1 MIGTLA
7 PLRISFIG
15 GGTDI
20 PKFYNNYGG
29 EIVACA
35 IDKYIWTFA
44 NKLTEKIIILKYSKS
59 EVLKNKKKIKHRLIN
74 QILSNYSNEN
84 IDLNF
89 IADMPSRT
97 GLGSSS
103 TFAVSL
109 LTALEILSNKK
120 INKKKIAEMACDVEI
135 KKLKDPIGK
144 QDQYM
149 SSFGGL
155 KHIKFFKNKVRIK
168 NIYLSNKNL
177 KKFQNSL
184 SLIFTGKKR
193 DASKILV
200 NQNFTEKKN
209 INNLK
214 LMKSLVPKFIKN
226 IKKGNI
232 EDAGKIL
239 KKNWDYKKKLNKFI
253 LNKKILRIEKK
264 LNISGIYG
272 YKLLGAGGGGYFC
285 TISNQSSKKKLKKKF
300 KGNYFDVKFDFK
312 GTRKVNLSY

>member
-1 MIGTLA
+1 MIGALA

-20 PKFYNNYGG
+20 PKFYNKYGG

-44 NKLTEKIIILKYSKS
+44 NKLSEKVIILKYSKS
-59 EVLKNKKKIKHRLIN
+59 EVLKNKKKIKHRLIK
-74 QILSNYSNEN
+74 QILSNYKNDK

-135 KKLKDPIGK
+135 KKLNDPIGK

-149 SSFGGL
+149 ASFGGL
-155 KHIKFFKNKVRIK
+155 KHVKFYKNKVKIK
-168 NIYLSNKNL
+168 NIHVSNKNL

-193 DASKILV
+193 DANKILV

-209 INNLK
+209 INNLNF
-214 LMKSLVPKFIKN
+214 MKSLVPKFIKN
-226 IKKGNI
+226 IKKGNMR
-232 EDAGKIL
+232 EAGKIL
-239 KKNWDYKKKLNKFI
+239 KKNWSYKKKLNKFI
-253 LNKKILRIEKK
+253 LNKEILKIEEK
-264 LNISGIYG
+264 LNFNGIYG

-285 TISNQSSKKKLKKKF
+285 AISNLSAKKILKKKF
-300 KGNYFDVKFDFK
+300 KDNYFDVKFDFK
-312 GTRKVNLSY
+312 GARKINLNY

>member
-15 GGTDI
+15 GGTDM
-20 PKFYNNYGG
+20 PKFYNKYGG
-29 EIVACA
+29 EIVACT
-35 IDKYIWTFA
+35 INKYIWTFA
-44 NKLTEKIIILKYSKS
+44 NILTEKIIILKYSKS
-59 EVLKNKKKIKHRLIN
+59 EILKSKKKIKHRLIN
-74 QILSNYSNEN
+74 QILKKYNTKS

-120 INKKKIAEMACDVEI
+120 INKKKIAEIACDVEI
-135 KKLKDPIGK
+135 NKLKDPIGK

-155 KHIKFFKNKVRIK
+155 KHIKFFKNKVQIK
-168 NIYLSNKNL
+168 NININKKNL

-193 DASKILV
+193 DANKILI
-200 NQNFTEKKN
+200 NQNYNNKKN
-209 INNLK
+209 IDNLK
-214 LMKSLVPKFIKN
+214 LMKTLVPIFIKN

-232 EDAGKIL
+232 IESGKIL
-239 KKNWDYKKKLNKFI
+239 KKNWEYKKKLNKFI
-253 LNKKILRIEKK
+253 LNKKILKIEKK
-264 LNISGIYG
+264 LNFKGIYG

-285 TISNQSSKKKLKKKF
+285 TISNESSKKELKKKF

-312 GTRKVNLSY
+312 GARKIKLNY

>member
-20 PKFYNNYGG
+20 PKFYNKYGG

-35 IDKYIWTFA
+35 INKYIWTFA
-44 NKLTEKIIILKYSKS
+44 NKLSEKIIILKYSKS
-59 EVLKNKKKIKHRLIN
+59 EVLKDKKKIKHRLIK
-74 QILSNYSNEN
+74 QILNNYSNEN

-103 TFAVSL
+103 TFSVSL
-109 LTALEILSNKK
+109 LTALEIISKK
-120 INKKKIAEMACDVEI
+120 RINKKKIAEMACKIEI
-135 KKLKDPIGK
+135 DKLKSPIGK

-155 KHIKFFKNKVRIK
+155 KHIKFNKDRIEVK
-168 NIYLSNKNL
+168 NINLNNKNL

-184 SLIFTGKKR
+184 SLIFTGIKR
-193 DASKILV
+193 DANKILSK
-200 NQNFTEKKN
+200 QSLTEKKN
-209 INNLK
+209 IDNLR
-214 LMKSLVPKFIKN
+214 LMKKSVSKFIYH

-232 EDAGKIL
+232 EGAGRIL
-239 KKNWDYKKKLNKFI
+239 KENWNYKKKLNKTI
-253 LNKKILRIEKK
+253 LNKDIIKTEKK
-264 LNISGIYG
+264 LNLSGIYG

-285 TISNQSSKKKLKKKF
+285 TISNQNAKKKLKQIF
-300 KGNYFDVKFDFK
+300 KNNYFDVKFDLKGAREIKFK
-312 GTRKVNLSY
+312 Y